1 MRTWAIIKTVS
12 ETDKG
17 VNNMKKTLYGI
28 LALAMS
34 ASLVGCG
41 NGGSKGPDTTKGEGV
56 MTYAEY
62 MAAELDAEVT
72 VEAYVQAKQSWWD
85 NKATFFAQ
93 DADGAYFFYDMPIS
107 EEDFNKISVGQKIK
121 VTGHKAEWAGQIE
134 IIDSEFEIEEGSWIA
149 DPVDVTELLGTD
161 ELESHMN
168 QKVLFKGL
176 TVEAA
181 EYTENGD
188 KFVTFKDASGNEA
201 AFMYKSNG
209 TGSQGDDVYFTVSKD
224 GKNYTFLVRNY
235 LTGKDTDVYKAAEAL
250 EIGKTYDMAGYMY
263 WYNGPNPWITEITA
277 Q

>member
-1 MRTWAIIKTVS
+1 MKTVS
-12 ETDKG
+12 KTGKG

-41 NGGSKGPDTTKGEGV
+41 SGGSKGPDTTKGEGV

-62 MAAELDAEVT
+62 MAAAIDDTVT

-85 NKATFFAQ
+85 GKATFFAQ
-93 DADGAYFFYDMPIS
+93 DADGAYFFYEMPIS
-107 EEDFNKISVGQKIK
+107 EEDYNKINEGQKIK
-121 VTGHKAEWAGQIE
+121 VTGSKAEWAGQVE
-134 IIDSEFEIEEGSWIA
+134 IIDSEFEVEEGSWIA
-149 DPVDVTELLGTD
+149 DPVDVTDLLGTD
-161 ELESHMN
+161 QLETRMN

-181 EYTENGD
+181 EYTEKGD
-188 KFVTFKDASGNEA
+188 SFVTFKDASGNEA

-224 GKNYTFLVRNY
+224 GKNYTFLVRSY
-235 LTGKDTDVYKAAEAL
+235 LTGKDTDVYKAAETL
-250 EIGKTYDMAGYMY
+250 EIGKTYDMSGYMY
-263 WYNGPNPWITEITA
+263 WYNGPNPWITDIKA